1 MTDMERLCRAA
12 CKAENF
18 AEPDEIF
25 VEAVSGKESY
35 AWEAHIPSVRAV
47 LKELR
52 EPTKEM
58 IVRGQGAG
66 YDAPMEDI
74 YKAMIDTIL
83 QEADSQF
90 EKKDNCYG
98 QETKALQTP
107 PWACF

>member
-12 CKAENF
+12 C
-18 AEPDEIF
+18 
-25 VEAVSGKESY
+25 EAVNKAHGQCGDKCEKGCQGNKEF
-35 AWEAHIPSVRAV
+35 WEGEMLTPVVRAV
-47 LKELR
+47 LRELR

-83 QEADSQF
+83 QEA
-90 EKKDNCYG
+90 E
-98 QETKALQTP
+98 
-107 PWACF
+107 